1 MVQAAAYYQVIEQ
14 VSKRKKNQRT
24 SHVTLRD
31 KGSFYKGMF
40 ITYKNDSIFIDSNVQ
55 YKLFLTRK
63 YGEDI
68 LSLTEQEQQF
78 IIDSIIEPGINKLI
92 NSIGQI
98 TIDF

>member
-1 MVQAAAYYQVIEQ
+1 
-14 VSKRKKNQRT
+14 
-24 SHVTLRD
+24 
-31 KGSFYKGMF
+31 MF